1 MMLNRSSNTCV
12 MNKDLN
18 IKRNRDRLIKIA
30 LDRHDTYK
38 EAAQALGITTRALL
52 FIRKDFED
60 AEQSK

>member
-1 MMLNRSSNTCV
+1 MTQNTHTTK